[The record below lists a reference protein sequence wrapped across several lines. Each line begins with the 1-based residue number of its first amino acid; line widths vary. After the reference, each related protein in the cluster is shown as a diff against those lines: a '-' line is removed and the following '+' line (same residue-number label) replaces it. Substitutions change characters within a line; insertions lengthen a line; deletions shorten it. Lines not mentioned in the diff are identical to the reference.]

1 MCQDSKHSLAKSSDQ
16 NPLIK
21 RLQSTFEVQ
30 VLFQAHWFHLNTNPD
45 LGKETVL
52 KKGITDLR
60 IYKCLKKQTGEGFS
74 FIEKGK

>member
-1 MCQDSKHSLAKSSDQ
+1 MCQVSKHSLAKSSDQ
-16 NPLIK
+16 CLK

-60 IYKCLKKQTGEGFS
+60 IYKCLKKQTGEGIS